1 MHTVR
6 NRLASRPPVAMPFA
20 AGGKVPNHAAT
31 RHELALIQRGTMA
44 VPLVGPDD
52 GNLAG
57 ERPQKRRN
65 AKGKKARKAAARMAA
80 TLEAAGLPPALD
92 EASARQHRAKRA
104 GKKGRAKTAALP
116 QVRAAKVMTTQ
127 PQQLPAIPSAGPVL
141 GTYAPPPQK
150 IAPKPAPALA
160 LPVRPEPLVEPPLE
174 APSLPSA
181 IAAGP
186 QSASAPFVLPADAP
200 LPRSQ
205 ALVPQRRQGLV
216 DVIAFLLRDSGRRL
230 ARWSARRHKSREEQV
245 ALRRA
250 QAQQINLQREL
261 EALEALRRN
270 RG

>member
-6 NRLASRPPVAMPFA
+6 NRLASRPPVVMPIA
-20 AGGKVPNHAAT
+20 AGSKVPNHAAL
-31 RHELALIQRGTMA
+31 RHELALIQPGALA

-57 ERPQKRRN
+57 ERPLKRRN

-80 TLEAAGLPPALD
+80 TREAAALAAAPD
-92 EASARQHRAKRA
+92 EANARPHRARRA
-104 GKKGRAKTAALP
+104 GKKGRAKAAAPP
-116 QVRAAKVMTTQ
+116 QVRAAKVMAAQ

-150 IAPKPAPALA
+150 MAPKPAPALA
-160 LPVRPEPLVEPPLE
+160 LPVRPEPLVETAVEMPVQ
-174 APSLPSA
+174 APA
-181 IAAGP
+181 FA
-186 QSASAPFVLPADAP
+186 LPADAR
-200 LPRSQ
+200 LPRSLS
-205 ALVPQRRQGLV
+205 LVPKRRQGLL

-230 ARWSARRHKSREEQV
+230 ARWSARRHKSREEQA

-250 QAQQINLQREL
+250 QAQQINLRREL
-261 EALEALRRN
+261 EALDALRRS